1 MAKDNTKGFQTLVND
16 IREGGITPFS
26 YSIHD
31 DTGSLSVVSQ
41 HNSKYVQP
49 LFSTIE
55 QFGDNDSS
63 FEDARVILISAVGAT
78 GKTTLAKELSYCL
91 QCPIVD
97 LGESEVM
104 GGNSLTGIIFKK
116 MSPSDGASFV
126 GELQAGNATM
136 ILDGLDEGFQR
147 TKTQGY
153 FDFLD
158 DVIGMTAEKG
168 KSFILLGRTNA
179 IELAA
184 LHFNVRGVKTIT
196 YQIEPFTI
204 EQAETFIKLLMKD
217 EEDVDIYGKPY
228 RDLLDYIIDSIGGF
242 FKDHQDMKTHQYERF
257 IGYAPVLLSIAA
269 FLKKNKSNF
278 QRVLADFK
286 RDQLRGTTLII
297 NIIEGIMKR
306 DKELKILP
314 QLIEE
319 NIKDRTQEFQN
330 VARTKAYDFDEQCAR
345 VLYHCLDRE
354 YKYAITGDEAFDF
367 AYNQGIARWIG
378 EHPFLAGNKI
388 ANTVFEGYIL
398 ARLITN
404 SKYRGAIDEYI
415 SRSTGISYMFFSIYQ
430 ELHKDDEYLDLSIVS
445 YLYTSIKA
453 LDNKKKYY
461 TLEMTYDEV
470 DADEMTDEERPCYVT
485 FEGSED
491 SDLQQYNFKVL
502 ISSKSSL
509 PLHNYIGDVY
519 IDVPINVGITSS
531 RIVLSAPGYINCK
544 SVDMMTDEIVLSRR
558 NSNDLFTIETES
570 LDLIVDNAY
579 PTITG
584 DADAKNYFSVVCDNN
599 LPYPLNAYQTSLSQK
614 CAKLTPKQ
622 KEYYQKMRRTL
633 IMFRSHSKG
642 GFAKVQSKIQN
653 RIASKP
659 EGKVVVDALLES
671 GIIYPKERMYF
682 INKEKMNEYLGLKF
696 DSIRTCVINEK
707 VTNFIQGIK

>member
-1 MAKDNTKGFQTLVND
+1 MGIDNTKGFQTLVKD
-16 IREGGITPFS
+16 IKAEGLKPFA

-31 DTGSLSVVSQ
+31 DSGSLLVVSR
-41 HNSKYVQP
+41 HNEKYVQP

-55 QFGDNDSS
+55 QFGGNDSS
-63 FEDARVILISAVGAT
+63 FADARIILISAVGAT
-78 GKTTLAKELSYCL
+78 GKTTLAKELSYTL

-97 LGESEVM
+97 LGEAEVM

-116 MSPSDGASFV
+116 MSPADGAAFV

-158 DVIGMTAEKG
+158 DVIGMTAKQG
-168 KSFILLGRTNA
+168 KSFVLLGRTNA

-184 LHFNVRGVKTIT
+184 LHFNERGVKTIT

-204 EQAETFIKLLMKD
+204 DQAETFIRLLMKD
-217 EEDVDIYGKPY
+217 EADVDIFGKPY
-228 RDLLDYIIDSIGGF
+228 RDLLSYIIESIGGF

-269 FLKKNKSNF
+269 FLKKNKNNF
-278 QRVLADFK
+278 QRVLSDFK
-286 RDQLRGTTLII
+286 KDQLRGTTLII
-297 NIIEGIMKR
+297 NIVEGILKR

-319 NIKDRTQEFQN
+319 HIKDRSPEFQTT
-330 VARTKAYDFDEQCAR
+330 ARNKAYDYDEQCAR
-345 VLYHCLDRE
+345 VLYRCINRE
-354 YKYAITGDEAFDF
+354 YNYPITGDEAFDF
-367 AYNQGIARWIG
+367 VYNQGVSRWID
-378 EHPFLAGNKI
+378 EHPFLSVNKM

-404 SKYRGAIDEYI
+404 TQYRGAIDQYI

-470 DADEMTDEERPCYVT
+470 DAEEMTEEERPCFVA
-485 FEGSED
+485 FEGSDE
-491 SDLQQYNFKVL
+491 SDLQTFNFKVL
-502 ISSKSSL
+502 ISNKSSL

-519 IDVPINVGITSS
+519 IDVPINVGITSP

-558 NSNDLFTIETES
+558 NQEEMFTIETDTLE
-570 LDLIVDNAY
+570 LLIDNSY
-579 PTITG
+579 PTIIR
-584 DADAKNYFSVVCDNN
+584 DSDSKDFFCIVCDNS
-599 LPYPLNAYQTSLSQK
+599 LPYPLNDYQTSLTQK

-622 KEYYQKMRRTL
+622 KEYYQKLRRTL

-642 GFAKVQSKIQN
+642 EFAKVQSKIQN

-659 EGKVVVDALLES
+659 DGKLVVETLLDR

-682 INKEKMNEYLGLKF
+682 INKDKMNEFLGLKF
-696 DSIRTCVINEK
+696 DSLRTCVINEK
-707 VTNFIQGIK
+707 VTKILQEIE

>member
-1 MAKDNTKGFQTLVND
+1 
-16 IREGGITPFS
+16 
-26 YSIHD
+26 
-31 DTGSLSVVSQ
+31 
-41 HNSKYVQP
+41 
-49 LFSTIE
+49 
-55 QFGDNDSS
+55 
-63 FEDARVILISAVGAT
+63 
-78 GKTTLAKELSYCL
+78 
-91 QCPIVD
+91 
-97 LGESEVM
+97 
-104 GGNSLTGIIFKK
+104 
-116 MSPSDGASFV
+116 MSPADGASFV
-126 GELQAGNATM
+126 GELQAGNAIM
-136 ILDGLDEGFQR
+136 LLDGLDEGFQR

-158 DVIGMTAEKG
+158 DVIGMTAKKG

-184 LHFNVRGVKTIT
+184 LHFNTRNVKTIT

-204 EQAETFIKLLMKD
+204 EQAETFIRLLMKD
-217 EEDVDIYGKPY
+217 EEDVDIFGKPY
-228 RDLLDYIIDSIGGF
+228 RELLAYIIDSIGGF

-278 QRVLADFK
+278 QRVLADFQ

-297 NIIEGIMKR
+297 NIVEGILKR

-319 NIKDRTQEFQN
+319 NIKDRTLEFQAF
-330 VARTKAYDFDEQCAR
+330 ARHKAYDFDEQCAR
-345 VLYHCLDRE
+345 VLYRCIDRE
-354 YKYAITGDEAFDF
+354 YNFDITGDEAFDF
-367 AYNQGIARWIG
+367 VYNQGVARWID
-378 EHPFLAGNKI
+378 EHPFLAGNKM

-404 SKYRGAIDEYI
+404 AKYRGAIDEYI

-430 ELHKDDEYLDLSIVS
+430 ELHKNDEYLDLSIVS

-470 DADEMTDEERPCYVT
+470 DADEMSEEERPCLVT

-491 SDLQQYNFKVL
+491 SDLQPYVFKVL
-502 ISSKSSL
+502 VSSKSSL
-509 PLHNYIGDVY
+509 PLHNYIGDVF

-544 SVDMMTDEIVLSRR
+544 TVDMMTDEIVLSRR
-558 NSNDLFTIETES
+558 NQDDLFTIETDKLE
-570 LDLIVDNAY
+570 LLVDNNY
-579 PTITG
+579 PTIIG
-584 DADAKNYFSVVCDNN
+584 DADSKSFFNIVCDNV
-599 LPYPLNAYQTSLSQK
+599 LPYPLNDYQTSLTQK

-622 KEYYQKMRRTL
+622 KEYYKKMRRTL

-659 EGKVVVDALLES
+659 DGKIVVEALLER
-671 GIIYPKERMYF
+671 GIIYSKERMYF
-682 INKEKMNEYLGLKF
+682 INKEMMNEHLGLKF
-696 DSIRTCVINEK
+696 DSLRTCVINEK
-707 VTNFIQGIK
+707 VTKFLQEIA